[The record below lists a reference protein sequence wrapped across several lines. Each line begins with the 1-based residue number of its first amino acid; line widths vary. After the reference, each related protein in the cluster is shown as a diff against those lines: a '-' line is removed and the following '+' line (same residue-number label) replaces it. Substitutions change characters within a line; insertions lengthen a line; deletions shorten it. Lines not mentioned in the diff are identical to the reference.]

1 MRVSGKGASV
11 ATCEACGAGCPE
23 GAAFCGACGHRL
35 GTQPGEPVN
44 VTVRLAGGLFS
55 DCLSCLT
62 WAVAVV
68 TLIFLV
74 LWLFSC

>member
-1 MRVSGKGASV
+1 M
-11 ATCEACGAGCPE
+11 
-23 GAAFCGACGHRL
+23 
-35 GTQPGEPVN
+35 
-44 VTVRLAGGLFS
+44 VRLAGALFG

-62 WAVAVV
+62 WVVAVV